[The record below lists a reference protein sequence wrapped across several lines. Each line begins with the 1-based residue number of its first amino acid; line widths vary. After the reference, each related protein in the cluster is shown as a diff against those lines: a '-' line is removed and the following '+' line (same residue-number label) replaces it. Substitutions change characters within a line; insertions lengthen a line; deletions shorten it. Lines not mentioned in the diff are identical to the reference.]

1 MKIMKRIFVLL
12 FGFLFGII
20 FLTSCDPVY
29 NDGGKVVA
37 VKKAK
42 DGYVITLIYCHPAQ
56 DITVDFY
63 TKTLYQVGDNVELR
77 KVEK

>member
-1 MKIMKRIFVLL
+1 MKKIFALL

-29 NDGGKVVA
+29 NDGGKVIA

-42 DGYVITLIYCHPAQ
+42 DGYIITLVYCHPSK
-56 DITVDFY
+56 DFTVDFY

>member
-1 MKIMKRIFVLL
+1 MKRIFTLL
-12 FGFLFGII
+12 FGFLFGIM

-42 DGYVITLIYCHPAQ
+42 DGYVITLIYCHPHER
-56 DITVDFY
+56 TVDFY
-63 TKTLYQVGDNVELR
+63 TKTLYQVGDIVELR
-77 KVEK
+77 KVEKVDK